1 MSDTAPVSRPNPKLL
16 TVPEAA
22 TAMRVGRTTVYSL
35 LKLGELRSVK
45 VASRRFV
52 TATEVARFIAEHERV
67 SA

>member
-1 MSDTAPVSRPNPKLL
+1 
-16 TVPEAA
+16 
-22 TAMRVGRTTVYSL
+22 MRVGRTTVYSL

-52 TATEVARFIAEHERV
+52 TATEVDRFIAEHERV